1 MSDLSLLSS
10 VYANVEEFA
19 SLIDAVIQRVR
30 QDGAAVPN
38 ADQTHLGQLLV
49 DASDH
54 GRSAQSY
61 EALMFDSLLRTR
73 TGEPLLDLEKLG
85 RRLLAGPIDASDQRQ
100 LEILAAGLEQERT
113 DVANRLRARR

>member
-1 MSDLSLLSS
+1 
-10 VYANVEEFA
+10 
-19 SLIDAVIQRVR
+19 
-30 QDGAAVPN
+30 
-38 ADQTHLGQLLV
+38 
-49 DASDH
+49 
-54 GRSAQSY
+54 
-61 EALMFDSLLRTR
+61 MFDSLLRTR